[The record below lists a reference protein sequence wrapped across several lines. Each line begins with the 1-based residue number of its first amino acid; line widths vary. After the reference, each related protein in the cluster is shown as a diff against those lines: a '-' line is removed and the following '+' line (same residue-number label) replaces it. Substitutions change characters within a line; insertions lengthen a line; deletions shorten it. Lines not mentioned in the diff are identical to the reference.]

1 MQPTPVIWC
10 GCAPAQTW
18 FVIMPACPQDLLP
31 VNGLEQQPTNV
42 HFRVHAADRAAL
54 AELPMSSAGCR

>member
-1 MQPTPVIWC
+1 M
-10 GCAPAQTW
+10 PAHRHLVRLRASTDLI
-18 FVIMPACPQDLLP
+18 VIMSACPQDLLP

-54 AELPMSSAGCR
+54 AELPMSPAGCR